1 MVNIALRIGSD
12 LTELIEANRRLR
24 DLEFTD
30 VPVLRSG
37 SGQICCTRL
46 SKTAGV
52 AGYAEDFV
60 IEGAAKMAG
69 R

>member
-1 MVNIALRIGSD
+1 MEGKKNFSQSEVV
-12 LTELIEANRRLR
+12 LR

-30 VPVLRSG
+30 VPVLHSG

-52 AGYAEDFV
+52 AAL
-60 IEGAAKMAG
+60 